1 MVGDLSTLEIWSE
14 SQKINEVAK
23 KDCLHLF
30 ILNIKYLIIYLDIN
44 YCALIGRSS
53 FQSDEFDILK
63 MVNVF
68 ITKKP
73 NEFKQKNKS
82 LLSELALE
90 LVNDTRGLIKI
101 VQQDSTTKH
110 LTVPRV

>member
-1 MVGDLSTLEIWSE
+1 MY
-14 SQKINEVAK
+14 INYI
-23 KDCLHLF
+23 
-30 ILNIKYLIIYLDIN
+30 ILNNLFEYIN
-44 YCALIGRSS
+44 YCSLIGWNSY
-53 FQSDEFDILK
+53 QSDVLMIMSSLCNQS
-63 MVNVF
+63 MGYGIRVRN
-68 ITKKP
+68 T

-101 VQQDSTTKH
+101 VHQDSATKH

>member
-1 MVGDLSTLEIWSE
+1 MCSLC
-14 SQKINEVAK
+14 N
-23 KDCLHLF
+23 
-30 ILNIKYLIIYLDIN
+30 
-44 YCALIGRSS
+44 
-53 FQSDEFDILK
+53 QSMGYGIR
-63 MVNVF
+63 VRN
-68 ITKKP
+68 T

-101 VQQDSTTKH
+101 VHQDSATKH